1 MPRDSQDGVN
11 LDQED
16 RGSAEASSQAWW
28 VTIYHLGVW
37 QMNLGST
44 DAWSTATRWNLVE
57 ERISGYLFYLFIQ
70 EKLF

>member
-1 MPRDSQDGVN
+1 MTSVSQDGVN

-16 RGSAEASSQAWW
+16 RGSVEASSQAWW

-44 DAWSTATRWNLVE
+44 DARSNCNELELGGREYICLLKKKKNC
-57 ERISGYLFYLFIQ
+57 F
-70 EKLF
+70 K

>member
-1 MPRDSQDGVN
+1 MTSVSQDGVN

-16 RGSAEASSQAWW
+16 RGSVEASSQAWW

-44 DAWSTATRWNLVE
+44 DARSTVMSWSLVE
-57 ERISGYLFYLFIQ
+57 ENISVY
-70 EKLF
+70 